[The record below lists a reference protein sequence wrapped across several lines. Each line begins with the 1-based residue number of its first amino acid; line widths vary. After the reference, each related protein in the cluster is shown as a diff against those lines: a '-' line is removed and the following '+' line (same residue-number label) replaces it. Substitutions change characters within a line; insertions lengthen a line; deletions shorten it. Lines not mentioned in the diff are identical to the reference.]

1 MWEDSVKAAYIRN
14 MRLILACMIGGC
26 TAMLLFTIGYALTTE
41 LAVAGPVVRV
51 AVVLAIGLTL
61 AFAFGLWSVK
71 SIPRYPQTPLEY
83 HQEQVERAVIKE
95 WGESISWLRE
105 TVATTEE
112 TSLEII
118 QIHRNQFDKGVE
130 NALREITLV
139 TMHNR
144 LCNLAR
150 SVADLCQRGHAEAAL
165 IVWRSIF
172 EIEVNMAYVS
182 LDETD
187 KRAERFQDWGRA
199 AYLRLNFP
207 ESNELESLNAKYPR
221 PNQLHREIGW
231 TREHNPLGVP
241 ARAEA
246 IGYAD
251 NKDDRETIALNMYE
265 ESSAYSH
272 NDALALL
279 NDLGNNHPLRKGPSD
294 SGQDMPLCLTAT
306 SLSVATRTL
315 ANRYKDTEWAR
326 LMSRVEIVEARSNNV
341 LLEVAQVPERLLSR
355 FRGFYMTI
363 VMPSEDGGTLVG
375 IPYRRESTPEE
386 AAREL
391 SKISRDES

>member
-1 MWEDSVKAAYIRN
+1 MWHDSLKAAYIRN
-14 MRLILACMIGGC
+14 IRLILGCM
-26 TAMLLFTIGYALTTE
+26 TAGSTALLLLTIGYALASE
-41 LAVAGPVVRV
+41 LTLAGPVVRV
-51 AVVLAIGLTL
+51 AGVLTVGLTV
-61 AFAFGLWSVK
+61 AFAFGLWSVR

-83 HQEQVERAVIKE
+83 HQEQVERAVVKE
-95 WGESISWLRE
+95 WGEAISWLRE
-105 TVATTEE
+105 TVATAKE
-112 TSLEII
+112 TSFEII
-118 QIHRNQFDKGVE
+118 QIHRRQLDKPVE
-130 NALREITLV
+130 NAIREITLV
-139 TMHNR
+139 AMHNR
-144 LCNLAR
+144 ICNLAR

-165 IVWRSIF
+165 MVWRSIF
-172 EIEVNMAYVS
+172 EIEVNMGYVS
-182 LDETD
+182 QDETD

-241 ARAEA
+241 ARADA

-272 NDALALL
+272 NDAIALL

-315 ANRYKDTEWAR
+315 ANRYKDTEWGR

-355 FRGFYMTI
+355 FRGFDMTV
-363 VMPSEDGGTLVG
+363 VMPSEDGGTLEG

-391 SKISRDES
+391 TKISRDES